1 MLVRAQNIFEETP
14 FPGGEVKKAPDRNQS
29 ETLSHVQKILDH
41 AVELPSPPAIAVKI
55 LEAVRDDNESFRS
68 LAQVISA
75 DPALTAKMLKVA
87 NSSIYGLA
95 RQVDTIEMALTVLG
109 IRALKN
115 IALSFVIISE
125 LQSACSDAFDLK
137 KFWKGS
143 VTSAVAAEMFSNI
156 IGEKSED
163 TFVRA
168 LLQNIGYLVMFL
180 TQPKKYNKLARERKG
195 SELDQLKMEKTIFG
209 FDHQELGAALLKDW
223 GLPDSIYMPI
233 FNHHFPERS
242 CEEYQT
248 RAEILFVSHQ
258 LSLIYL
264 NSNCGEHAG
273 LFQKLVCEKYHFAVH
288 DTANLVDSVAEKATE
303 ILSTFEMGDEPVKPY
318 SQLLQEAN
326 QELGKLNL
334 SYEQLIVD
342 LKGARAEAENLAAEL
357 MEANQTL
364 STLVFRDGLTGLYN
378 HRYFQEMLDME
389 LDRSGRHSRFLSLI
403 FFDIDHF
410 KNIND
415 TYGHLAGDL
424 LLKSL
429 ANRVSKIIRSSDILA
444 RYGGEEFAVIMPET
458 NVSGLKVFGE
468 RVRRGIEQMSVAVD
482 GHTVSVT
489 VSIGGTTV
497 CPALQ
502 VDDKRILIQAAD
514 QAVYQS
520 KNQGRNKFTY
530 LPIEDFC

>member
-1 MLVRAQNIFEETP
+1 MSVKAQHILEEEAVFDADAKPGAEVVRP
-14 FPGGEVKKAPDRNQS
+14 
-29 ETLSHVQKILDH
+29 ETLTHIQKVLEH

-55 LEAVRDDNESFRS
+55 LDAVRNDKESFRT
-68 LAQVISA
+68 LAHVISS
-75 DPALTAKMLKVA
+75 DPALTAKMLRVA

-95 RQVDTIEMALTVLG
+95 RRVDTIEMALAVLG

-115 IALSFVIISE
+115 IALSFVIIGE
-125 LQSACSDAFDLK
+125 FQSACRGAFDFK

-143 VTSAVAAEMFSNI
+143 VTSAVAAEMYCNMM
-156 IGEKSED
+156 GKKSDD
-163 TFVRA
+163 TFVSA

-180 TQPKKYNKLARERKG
+180 TQPEKYIKLMSERKG
-195 SELDQLKMEKTIFG
+195 SELDHLGLEKAIFG

-223 GLPDSIYMPI
+223 GLPDSIYLPI
-233 FNHHFPERS
+233 LSHHFPDQAQEDYRNNAF
-242 CEEYQT
+242 T
-248 RAEILFVSHQ
+248 LLISHQ
-258 LSLIYL
+258 LSLVYQ
-264 NSNCGEHAG
+264 NSNSGENAG
-273 LFQKLVCEKYHFAVH
+273 LVQNLLSEKHQLTQKDVGKLI
-288 DTANLVDSVAEKATE
+288 DSVAEKTTE
-303 ILSTFEMGDEPVKPY
+303 ILSTFEMGDEAIKPY

-342 LKGARAEAENLAAEL
+342 LKGAKDEAENLAAEL

-424 LLKSL
+424 LLKAL
-429 ANRVSKIIRSSDILA
+429 ANRVAKIIRSSDILA

-458 NVSGLKVFGE
+458 NSSGLKVFGE
-468 RVRRGIEQMSVAVD
+468 RVRRGIEQMSVEVD

-497 CPALQ
+497 EPGLS
-502 VDDKRILIQAAD
+502 VDDKRILIKAAD
-514 QAVYQS
+514 QAVYES
-520 KNQGRNKFTY
+520 KNHGRNKFTY
-530 LPIEDFC
+530 LPLKEFC